1 MYIYISIYRRRNR
14 THSRLRNPSIQLP
27 LLPPPSFCANSSS
40 SIPVKV
46 YFMAST
52 RKARKVHK
60 KFAKIN
66 KDWPE
71 KEGPNTAFKSKN
83 KKKKLV
89 DLLGPQWS
97 KEELERFYDAYRKYG
112 KDWEKVS
119 GSVHNRT
126 ADTVESLYDMNRAYL
141 SLPEGVATA
150 AGLIAMMTDHYSNLE
165 GSNIEKEDNELL
177 KMGPARSQPKRGKGK
192 QKTESKASKSRYP
205 DLLSYE
211 PASSSFAALSAIK
224 KKRSGGTTPRAV
236 GKRTPRVA
244 VANIQNRGNNGLGSP
259 SIAVKPDDDEGVHVA
274 AMALAE
280 VFQRGGSPQ
289 ISHTPSKYAAT
300 IKAGDKKN
308 VESERDSTKAVA
320 FRAEGEGSLGSKEA
334 ENEDTHKGPYTP
346 GKGVAAVSNTPK
358 LKKSQKK
365 KQKGM
370 SANKSEDDKEACSGT
385 EEGHHSSSGKGLK
398 DADDGDSKS
407 PRASTSSQK
416 RSRKLFFGV
425 SDDEAGALSALHTL
439 ADLSV
444 NILQPTPIAESES
457 SAQGKDDDQEIGST
471 EKESKSK
478 PKASSKKDKRKA
490 DGVGPEGS
498 ACKKTKVAKESAT
511 PESKDSTL
519 KPEKAKK
526 RKPTTSKVSVGEE
539 TLGRRPIHAIP
550 VSKPAREFV
559 NPVELSPSISCTAR
573 VVIDVSET
581 STTGNPTQLQ
591 TKSKS
596 RRKCGIVKAFS
607 KREIWRSENTANKR
621 PSYIPN
627 SAVDLKDKLSH
638 CFSNSLFR
646 RWCRF
651 EWFYSAI
658 DYPWFA
664 QNEFV
669 EYLKHVKLGHIPRL
683 TREEWGV
690 IRGSLGKPRR
700 LSAFFLNEER
710 VKLAKYRQ
718 SVKEH
723 YSSLLTGKLEGLPN
737 DLAQPL
743 TVGQRVIACH
753 PKFRELHD
761 GSVLTV
767 DGDRCRV
774 QFDRPE
780 LGVEFVLDIDCMP
793 SNPMENMPEAL
804 RRQNVYASKFG
815 DSKFAVQAND
825 WRAGF
830 PNRVSQSSEGLGGPS
845 HTATS
850 YPTSTLSKQA
860 KQGNRIDSV
869 AQAKATLNEATV
881 VARQAM
887 YNQSSTMSQIQER
900 EADIR
905 ALAEL
910 SRALD
915 KKEALLM
922 ELRYMNEE
930 VSGKQKETDKLSAS
944 EHFRNQYAT
953 VLVQL
958 REANDQV
965 ASALLTLS
973 QRNTY
978 DVNPANPL
986 PRSPETYRAHSDSL
1000 NNVGFNNSQDTGT
1013 QVVEIIEKSRR
1024 KAKMMVDAAV
1034 QVMCTTSDGEDPLAK
1049 IGLALDSLSNSNFGS
1064 GSSILGIRRI
1074 PPDSGHANSTYQQEN
1089 ATSATYDPSAM
1100 HVESPKMR
1108 VGFKGEVRL
1117 PTELISACVSTLLMI
1132 QSCTEKQPP
1141 PAEVAHILDSAL
1153 ASMQPCCPD
1162 NAVLYREIETC
1173 MGIIKN
1179 QMLALIPTP
1188 ATSLPL
1194 PIPLSMPS
1202 ELPSL

>member
-1 MYIYISIYRRRNR
+1 
-14 THSRLRNPSIQLP
+14 
-27 LLPPPSFCANSSS
+27 
-40 SIPVKV
+40 
-46 YFMAST
+46 MAST
-52 RKARKVHK
+52 RKGRKVHK
-60 KFAKIN
+60 KFAKVN
-66 KDWPE
+66 EDWAE
-71 KEGPNTAFKSKN
+71 KEGPSTANKGKN
-83 KKKKLV
+83 KKRKLV

-112 KDWEKVS
+112 KDWKKVS
-119 GSVHNRT
+119 GSVRNRT
-126 ADTVESLYDMNRAYL
+126 ADMAEALYNMNRAYL
-141 SLPEGVATA
+141 SLPEGAATA

-165 GSNIEKEDNELL
+165 GSNSENEDNELL
-177 KMGPARSQPKRGKGK
+177 KMGPTRPPPKRGKGK
-192 QKTESKASKSRYP
+192 QKTESKASKSRFP

-224 KKRSGGTTPRAV
+224 KKRSGGTRPRAV

-244 VANIQNRGNNGLGSP
+244 VASIQNRANNRLGSR
-259 SIAVKPDDDEGVHVA
+259 SATVKHEDDEGAHVA

-289 ISHTPSKYAAT
+289 VSHTPSKYAAT

-308 VESERDSTKAVA
+308 AESERDSSKAVA
-320 FRAEGEGSLGSKEA
+320 FHAEGEGSLGSREA
-334 ENEDTHKGPYTP
+334 ENEASHKGPYTP
-346 GKGVAAVSNTPK
+346 GKGVAAVGSKTPK
-358 LKKSQKK
+358 SKKSQKK
-365 KQKGM
+365 KQKGITP
-370 SANKSEDDKEACSGT
+370 NREDDKEACSGT

-398 DADDGDSKS
+398 DADEGDAKS
-407 PRASTSSQK
+407 PWASTSSRK
-416 RSRKLFFGV
+416 RSRQLFFEV

-457 SAQGKDDDQEIGST
+457 SAQGKDDNQEFDSS
-471 EKESKSK
+471 EKQSK
-478 PKASSKKDKRKA
+478 PKASSKNKRKA

-498 ACKKTKVAKESAT
+498 ARKKTKVAKERAT
-511 PESKDSTL
+511 PETKDSTL

-526 RKPTTSKVSVGEE
+526 RKPTPSKIQKDEAKNEIEKAEVSVGEE
-539 TLGRRPIHAIP
+539 KLGRRPIQASP
-550 VSKPAREFV
+550 AKPAGEFV
-559 NPVELSPSISCTAR
+559 NPVELSPSISGPAR

-581 STTGNPTQLQ
+581 SITGNPTHLQ
-591 TKSKS
+591 IKSKS
-596 RRKCGIVKAFS
+596 RRKSGIVKAFS

-621 PSYIPN
+621 PSYLPN

-638 CFSNSLFR
+638 CLSNSMFR

-669 EYLKHVKLGHIPRL
+669 EYLNHVKLGHIPRL

-700 LSAFFLNEER
+700 LSAFFLKEER

-718 SVKEH
+718 SVREH
-723 YSSLLTGKLEGLPN
+723 YSSLLTGKLEGLPT
-737 DLAQPL
+737 DLARPL

-753 PKFRELHD
+753 PKSRELHD

-780 LGVEFVLDIDCMP
+780 LGVEFVLDIDCLP
-793 SNPMENMPEAL
+793 SNPVENIPEAL

-815 DSKFAVQAND
+815 DSKFAAQAND
-825 WRAGF
+825 WRAGV
-830 PNRVSQSSEGLGGPS
+830 PTRVSQSSEGLGGPS

-850 YPTSTLSKQA
+850 YPMNTLLKQA
-860 KQGNRIDSV
+860 KQGDSIDSV

-905 ALAEL
+905 AIAEL

-930 VSGKQKETDKLSAS
+930 VSGKQKETDNLSDL

-965 ASALLTLS
+965 ASALLTLR

-978 DVNPANPL
+978 IVNPANPL
-986 PRSPETYRAHSDSL
+986 PRSTETYGAPPDSL
-1000 NNVGFNNSQDTGT
+1000 NNAGFNNSQDAGS
-1013 QVVEIIEKSRR
+1013 QVVEIIENSRR

-1034 QVMCTTSDGEDPLAK
+1034 QVMCTTSDGEDPLVK
-1049 IGLALDSLSNSNFGS
+1049 IGEALDSLSNRNFGS

-1089 ATSATYDPSAM
+1089 ATSATFDPSAV
-1100 HVESPKMR
+1100 HAESPKMR
-1108 VGFKGEVRL
+1108 VGFEGEVRL
-1117 PTELISACVSTLLMI
+1117 PSELISSCVSTLLMI
-1132 QSCTEKQPP
+1132 QSCTEKQQP

-1162 NAVLYREIETC
+1162 NAGLYREIETC

-1188 ATSLPL
+1188 APSLPL
-1194 PIPLSMPS
+1194 PVPLSMPS

>member
-1 MYIYISIYRRRNR
+1 
-14 THSRLRNPSIQLP
+14 
-27 LLPPPSFCANSSS
+27 
-40 SIPVKV
+40 
-46 YFMAST
+46 MAST
-52 RKARKVHK
+52 RKGRKVHK
-60 KFAKIN
+60 KFAKVN
-66 KDWPE
+66 EDWPE
-71 KEGPNTAFKSKN
+71 KERPSTANKSKN

-97 KEELERFYDAYRKYG
+97 KEELECFYDAYRKYG
-112 KDWEKVS
+112 KDWKKVS
-119 GSVHNRT
+119 GSVRNRT
-126 ADTVESLYDMNRAYL
+126 ADMVESLYNMNRAYL
-141 SLPEGVATA
+141 SLPEGAATA

-165 GSNIEKEDNELL
+165 GSNSENEDNELL
-177 KMGPARSQPKRGKGK
+177 KMGPAKPPLKRGKSK

-224 KKRSGGTTPRAV
+224 KKRSGDILAGTRPRAV

-244 VANIQNRGNNGLGSP
+244 VTMIQNRGNNRLDSP
-259 SIAVKPDDDEGVHVA
+259 STTVKPDDDEGAHVA

-289 ISHTPSKYAAT
+289 VSHTPSKYAAT
-300 IKAGDKKN
+300 FKAGDKKN
-308 VESERDSTKAVA
+308 AESERDSSKAVA
-320 FRAEGEGSLGSKEA
+320 FHAEGEGSLGSREA
-334 ENEDTHKGPYTP
+334 ENKDSHKDPYTP
-346 GKGVAAVSNTPK
+346 GKGVSAVGSKTPK
-358 LKKSQKK
+358 LKKSQKTR
-365 KQKGM
+365 QKGM
-370 SANKSEDDKEACSGT
+370 NASKSEDDKEACSGT
-385 EEGHHSSSGKGLK
+385 EEGHHSSSGKGLR
-398 DADDGDSKS
+398 DPDDGDAKS
-407 PRASTSSQK
+407 PWASTSSRK
-416 RSRKLFFGV
+416 RSRQLSFGV

-457 SAQGKDDDQEIGST
+457 SAQGKDDDQEIDST
-471 EKESKSK
+471 EKESKS
-478 PKASSKKDKRKA
+478 KASSKKDKRKA

-498 ACKKTKVAKESAT
+498 ARKKTKVAKESAT
-511 PESKDSTL
+511 PDSKDSTL
-519 KPEKAKK
+519 KTEKAKK
-526 RKPTTSKVSVGEE
+526 CKPTPSKIRKDEAKNEIEKAEVSVGEE
-539 TLGRRPIHAIP
+539 KLGRHPIQASP
-550 VSKPAREFV
+550 VSKPAGEFV
-559 NPVELSPSISCTAR
+559 NPVELSPSISGPAR
-573 VVIDVSET
+573 VAIDVSGT
-581 STTGNPTQLQ
+581 STTGNPTQFQ

-607 KREIWRSENTANKR
+607 KREIWRSEKTANKR
-621 PSYIPN
+621 PSYLPN

-638 CFSNSLFR
+638 CLSNSLFR

-669 EYLKHVKLGHIPRL
+669 EYLNHVKLGHIPRL

-718 SVKEH
+718 SVREH
-723 YSSLLTGKLEGLPN
+723 YSSLLTGKLRGLPT
-737 DLAQPL
+737 DLARPL
-743 TVGQRVIACH
+743 TVGQRVISCH
-753 PKFRELHD
+753 PKSRELHD

-815 DSKFAVQAND
+815 DSNFAVQAND
-825 WRAGF
+825 WRAGV
-830 PNRVSQSSEGLGGPS
+830 PTRVGQSSEGLGGPS
-845 HTATS
+845 RTATS
-850 YPTSTLSKQA
+850 YPMSMLSQQA
-860 KQGNRIDSV
+860 KGDSIDSV
-869 AQAKATLNEATV
+869 AQAKATLNEGTI

-887 YNQSSTMSQIQER
+887 YDQSSTMSQIQER

-910 SRALD
+910 SRTLD
-915 KKEALLM
+915 KKEALVM

-930 VSGKQKETDKLSAS
+930 VSGKQKETDNLSDL

-965 ASALLTLS
+965 ASALLTLRD
-973 QRNTY
+973 RNTY
-978 DVNPANPL
+978 NVNPANPL
-986 PRSPETYRAHSDSL
+986 PRSTETYGAPSDSL
-1000 NNVGFNNSQDTGT
+1000 NHAGFNNSLETGT
-1013 QVVEIIEKSRR
+1013 QVVEIIENSRR

-1034 QVMCTTSDGEDPLAK
+1034 QVMCTTSDGENPHVK
-1049 IGLALDSLSNSNFGS
+1049 IREALDSLSSRNFGS

-1074 PPDSGHANSTYQQEN
+1074 PPDSGHANSTYQHEN
-1089 ATSATYDPSAM
+1089 ATSATFDPSAM
-1100 HVESPKMR
+1100 HVESPKMH
-1108 VGFKGEVRL
+1108 VGFEGEVRL
-1117 PTELISACVSTLLMI
+1117 PSELISSCVSTLLMI
-1132 QSCTEKQPP
+1132 QSCTEKQQP

-1162 NAVLYREIETC
+1162 NAGLYRDIETC
-1173 MGIIKN
+1173 MGIIMN

-1188 ATSLPL
+1188 AT
-1194 PIPLSMPS
+1194 IPASVSMPS
-1202 ELPSL
+1202 ELWFK